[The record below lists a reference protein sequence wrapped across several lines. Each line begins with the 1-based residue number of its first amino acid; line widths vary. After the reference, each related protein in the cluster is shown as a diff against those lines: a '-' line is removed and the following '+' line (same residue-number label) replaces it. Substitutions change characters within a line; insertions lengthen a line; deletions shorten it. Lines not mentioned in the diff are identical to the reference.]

1 MVYDKTSANPEFN
14 VRRSQLLTPFGIGA
28 LMDINNQSVMVA
40 DSEYWNP
47 NKCEKVHDIRLETEM
62 NANGFIEPPVKE
74 VEEIVGT
81 RFPSWYFSPKD
92 RSLRPISSWR
102 ESVAAQKIPSRINT
116 FDKHPYDS
124 RFKGTELV
132 PVRVI
137 CACKNGHA
145 QEFPW
150 LEWPHP
156 NMSFDDFKGHKIKLE
171 SVAQTGSIADLIV
184 RCETCNK
191 GRSLGGVFDEEHFP
205 KKMEN
210 LGIQCKGQY
219 KWKKSDEGEMCSEGA
234 NLRVLLK
241 NANNFFF
248 PNISSSVNIPFK
260 RNKLMEEIQRAAD
273 YSSLQKSLKSVSPED
288 GIKKLYKDVK
298 VQNLIN
304 FIAEELGQE
313 SAEIKNA
320 VSLHFF
326 EQSTSE
332 STGDIMDYRRPEFE
346 VLTGKEGYDKGSER
360 LKIKIFDQTDL
371 VKSPFKPFISKITL
385 VHQLEVVSALRSY
398 SRIEPTDS
406 ELMRERALEGEDSK
420 AGVNEVSLKR
430 EDGYYVG
437 MRSLGEGIFF
447 SLDSKQVDYWLKKIK
462 GKPLYNRIV
471 AKEKKVRFADE
482 VSYIRPEYYLL
493 HTLSHLLIRELN
505 MSSGYSSSALKERIY
520 YSNSRDEEMYGVL
533 IYTSSSDSE
542 GTLGGLVKQ
551 GVPERFFALLSSA
564 LEKAQWCSFDPVC
577 IESDSQ
583 GRDSLNASAC
593 HACSLISET
602 SCEKMNVFLDR
613 GLLIGTMKDPELGF
627 FSKVM
632 KESNLL
638 I

>member
-1 MVYDKTSANPEFN
+1 MVYDKTSANPEFS
-14 VRRSQLLTPFGIGA
+14 VRRSQLLTPFGTGA

-40 DSEYWNP
+40 DSEYWNI

-62 NANGFIEPPVKE
+62 NANGFIEPPVKDA
-74 VEEIVGT
+74 EEIIGT
-81 RFPSWYFSPKD
+81 RFPSWYFSPQD
-92 RSLRPISSWR
+92 RLLKPLSKWR
-102 ESVAAQKIPSRINT
+102 ESVASSKINT
-116 FDKHPYDS
+116 FDRSPFDPRH
-124 RFKGTELV
+124 KGTELV
-132 PVRVI
+132 PVRLI

-150 LEWPHP
+150 LEWPHFGMP
-156 NMSFDDFKGHKIKLE
+156 FDDFKEHKVKLE

-184 RCETCNK
+184 RCVSCGK
-191 GRSLGGVFDEEHFP
+191 KKSLSGVFDKNKFP
-205 KKMEN
+205 KKMEE
-210 LGIQCKGQY
+210 LGIQCNGKY
-219 KWKKSDEGEMCSEGA
+219 KWKKDDVGEICSEGT
-234 NLRVLLK
+234 NLKVLLK

-260 RNKLMEEIQRAAD
+260 QNKLIEEIQYAD
-273 YSSLQKSLKSVSPED
+273 DYLSLQKMLTSISREEGINKLSED
-288 GIKKLYKDVK
+288 GKAKI
-298 VQNLIN
+298 LIE
-304 FIAEELGQE
+304 FIAKQLNQE
-313 SAEIKNA
+313 PDDVKNA
-320 VSLHFF
+320 VSLYFF

-346 VLTGKEGYDKGSER
+346 VLTGGEDYDRESER
-360 LKIKIFDQTDL
+360 LKIKIFNQDEMEE
-371 VKSPFKPFISKITL
+371 SPFKTLISKITL

-398 SRIEPTDS
+398 SRIEATDS
-406 ELMRERALEGEDSK
+406 ELMRERILEGEQSDGGIS
-420 AGVNEVSLKR
+420 EVSLKR
-430 EDGYYVG
+430 KDGYYVG

-447 SLDSKQVDYWLKKIK
+447 SLDPKQVNQWLSDIEGESIYK
-462 GKPLYNRIV
+462 RV
-471 AKEKKVRFADE
+471 MSKEKNVRFEDE
-482 VSYIRPEYYLL
+482 LSYIRPDYYLL
-493 HTLSHLLIRELN
+493 HTLSHLLIKELN

-520 YSNSRDEEMYGVL
+520 YSSNEGEEMYGVL

-551 GVPERFFALLSSA
+551 GVPERFFALMSSS

-613 GLLIGTMKDPELGF
+613 GVLIGTLDNPEAGF
-627 FSKVM
+627 FTEVM
-632 KESNLL
+632 KAANSS